1 MFVQVARNTC
11 GLETEPK
18 KKSKRRPSAESRGS
32 AEKKHMAE
40 EFIKYM
46 QYFAKPERKEKG
58 LTATSASFLAGL
70 ASQEVNRLEK
80 IIKSASYYDAYLEPL
95 AGGSGAKLVQ
105 KGKDDAF
112 LKKLLPT
119 AKEIGELRGF
129 IAYVHEA
136 VREKERQT
144 QHIESMNFERWLELP
159 GQQKVKEE
167 LEAGKKLK
175 KPDVPEEADADWA
188 KHQLSVKELAHYLLL
203 EARASTL
210 GVYIHPDGVLAKAK
224 DSLSEKTVRPI
235 EAAEW
240 DDATAAIIR
249 SFKPS
254 ATPDAVYANYNA
266 LQAAHRRW
274 EAELNGLKA
283 KLDILAKNENLRR
296 NREYREKLSEHRM
309 KTQELETR
317 RKTIEAEYADW
328 LIAEHEAVRNLKI
341 IIPNELQPVYD
352 RLAALGGE

>member
-1 MFVQVARNTC
+1 
-11 GLETEPK
+11 
-18 KKSKRRPSAESRGS
+18 
-32 AEKKHMAE
+32 MAE

-80 IIKSASYYDAYLEPL
+80 LIQSATYYDAYFEPL
-95 AGGSGAKLVQ
+95 AGDTGPKLVK

-112 LKKLLPT
+112 LEKLLPT

-144 QHIESMNFERWLELP
+144 QHLDDMTFERWLKLP
-159 GQQKVKEE
+159 EQKKAKEE
-167 LEAGKKLK
+167 LEAGAKLEEPK
-175 KPDVPEEADADWA
+175 APKEADANWA
-188 KHQLSVKELAHYLLL
+188 KQQLSVKELAHYLLL
-203 EARASTL
+203 EAHASTL
-210 GVYIHPDGVLAKAK
+210 GVYIHPNGVLAKAK
-224 DSLSEKTVRPI
+224 DDLSDKTVRPI
-235 EAAEW
+235 EPSAGW
-240 DDATAAIIR
+240 DATDAVIR
-249 SFKPS
+249 HFKPS
-254 ATPDAVYANYNA
+254 ATPDAVYANYNS

-274 EAELNGLKA
+274 EAELNGLKS
-283 KLDILAKNENLRR
+283 KVDILAKNENLRR

-309 KTQELETR
+309 KTQELEMR
-317 RKTIEAEYADW
+317 RKTLETEYADW
-328 LIAEHEAVRNLKI
+328 RIVEHEAVRNLKI
-341 IIPNELQPVYD
+341 IVPNEFQPVYD